1 MCVCLSPEKLA
12 KSGNIDKSGKSVKNW
27 QKVAKS
33 GRKWL
38 KVEKSDRKWQKVA
51 IVANIGKNVQKV
63 AKKINIKHKPSIL

>member
-1 MCVCLSPEKLA
+1 MA

-51 IVANIGKNVQKV
+51 IVANIGKNW
-63 AKKINIKHKPSIL
+63 